1 MPLLCLLLEDGT
13 KLDDVLVRSEEESGA
28 ELLLGLLDV
37 DCAEVVTILVC
48 VDTGFCV
55 ELVSVLLV
63 AGAWELGV
71 VLVRVDDS
79 GAELLLD
86 FKVLDCGDV
95 EVTVVRVDRDAC
107 AELLALLLV
116 TATCEL
122 DTEVERDEEVAGVAL
137 DPCELVVGFAEVDW
151 LVVRDGEVIIVM
163 LVVVV
168 GFIELVCEL
177 EPLAL
182 L

>member
-13 KLDDVLVRSEEESGA
+13 ELDDVLVRSEEESGA
-28 ELLLGLLDV
+28 ELLLGLLDIGG
-37 DCAEVVTILVC
+37 AGLVTILVC

-55 ELVSVLLV
+55 ELASVLLV
-63 AGAWELGV
+63 AGARELEA
-71 VLVRVDDS
+71 VLVRADDS

-95 EVTVVRVDRDAC
+95 EVTVVRVDSDVC
-107 AELLALLLV
+107 VELLPLLLV

-122 DTEVERDEEVAGVAL
+122 DAEVERDEEVAGVAL
-137 DPCELVVGFAEVDW
+137 VPWELVVGFAEVDW
-151 LVVRDGEVIIVM
+151 LVVRDEEVTIVR

-168 GFIELVCEL
+168 GFIELV
-177 EPLAL
+177 
-182 L
+182 